1 MFGLKNNGVI
11 LTVLSG
17 LELLNEK
24 RFSFGVNIDS
34 LLLEFAF
41 WTGFCVILCEKKEGV
56 SGRELTFLAV

>member
-34 LLLEFAF
+34 LLLEFEF
-41 WTGFCVILCEKKEGV
+41 WTGFCVILCEKEGV